1 MQYRKLNMGTMN
13 MELWCPIFTGVR
25 NAHCA
30 HERKTDDDWRVETK
44 EKRREWNE
52 FLFNLPWLRG
62 SDVILVTPP
71 FHLLLVIY
79 LGNWIR
85 PKFEFGHMWPSPYK
99 TEEKKNEFC
108 LVHGNIGELLLF
120 FRNDLMKEMV
130 NRIVIFFLYTTR
142 LSFQIGKSCWLLRI
156 KAQCW

>member
-1 MQYRKLNMGTMN
+1 MRKCIETLKLSEFTSEFCLDMLYRKLNMGTMN

-30 HERKTDDDWRVETK
+30 RERKTDDDLRVETK
-44 EKRREWNE
+44 EERREWNE

-99 TEEKKNEFC
+99 TEEKKNEFS
-108 LVHGNIGELLLF
+108 ILF
-120 FRNDLMKEMV
+120 GAWKHR
-130 NRIVIFFLYTTR
+130 RTSVIF
-142 LSFQIGKSCWLLRI
+142 
-156 KAQCW
+156 